1 MQVGLQSSFLE
12 EPVMLLAIVL
22 LGRTLEAR
30 ARLKASGAP
39 ALPSAQQNVP
49 CQRSMPHIRRESR
62 SAESLPFLQ
71 GSVLQAE
78 AWTTRLMR

>member
-30 ARLKASGAP
+30 ARLKASGGHRDSDSHRVCHTIDCRTSDCIGE
-39 ALPSAQQNVP
+39 L
-49 CQRSMPHIRRESR
+49 
-62 SAESLPFLQ
+62 LQ
-71 GSVLQAE
+71 
-78 AWTTRLMR
+78 